1 MIVEWVWLS
10 VWLVC
15 VVALIFVCFGC
26 SLVVW
31 FVGLVCD
38 FGGLLLSCLVVCL
51 DGGCFVA
58 FNSGFML
65 RGDSSLP
72 AVGDFWS
79 DSFCGLAYGCCGLCF
94 SGVCLVFLLILRRF
108 GLG

>member
-38 FGGLLLSCLVVCL
+38 FGGLLLSCLVVC
-51 DGGCFVA
+51 FSVVA
-58 FNSGFML
+58 L
-65 RGDSSLP
+65 LLLI
-72 AVGDFWS
+72 V
-79 DSFCGLAYGCCGLCF
+79 GLCCVVTR
-94 SGVCLVFLLILRRF
+94 VC
-108 GLG
+108 